1 MNQVVAHYTD
11 GRLLKGTTNDF
22 LPTKD
27 IFHVS
32 PADAT
37 PGSKPIEVKLSDLKA
52 VFFVKDLS
60 GHAQHHDINEV
71 KPDQPVVG
79 RKIQVRFKDG
89 EEMLGTT
96 QGYQPNRPGFFV
108 NPVDAESNN
117 ERCFVISAATADVKL
132 L

>member
-11 GRLLKGTTNDF
+11 GRLLKGITNDF

-60 GHAQHHDINEV
+60 GHAQHHDINEL
-71 KPDQPVVG
+71 KPNQPVVG

-96 QGYQPNRPGFFV
+96 QGYQPNRTGFFV

-117 ERCFVISAATADVKL
+117 ERCFVISSATADVKL

>member
-1 MNQVVAHYTD
+1 MNQVVVHCTD

-32 PADAT
+32 ASDAPAGT
-37 PGSKPIEVKLSDLKA
+37 KPVEVKLLDLKA
-52 VFFVKDLS
+52 IFFVKDLA
-60 GHAQHHDINEV
+60 GHPLHHDINEI
-71 KPDQPVVG
+71 KPNQPVVG
-79 RKIQVRFKDG
+79 RKIQVKFKDG
-89 EEMLGTT
+89 EEILGTT
-96 QGYQPNRPGFFV
+96 QGYQPNRIGFFV

-117 ERCFVISAATADVKL
+117 ERCFVISAATAEVKL